1 MARLARRY
9 HSTGINADQ
18 VQANKVFEDYCRFSP
33 IKGKD
38 ILEIGPGQTL
48 EVLEYA
54 MAEGARSCMAVD
66 VAEYISEERARRSG
80 ITYRLNDGKAL
91 PFESEQFDLIWSHT
105 AFEHLRFPETTVV
118 ECCVLNDSFVPKA
131 GMNTCAPSAM
141 TRGTCPRSM
150 PR

>member
-1 MARLARRY
+1 MVIPKEIIQNWLMGFGWVARLARRY
-9 HSTGINADQ
+9 HSTGLNADQ

-66 VAEYISEERARRSG
+66 VAE
-80 ITYRLNDGKAL
+80 
-91 PFESEQFDLIWSHT
+91 
-105 AFEHLRFPETTVV
+105 
-118 ECCVLNDSFVPKA
+118 
-131 GMNTCAPSAM
+131 
-141 TRGTCPRSM
+141 
-150 PR
+150 